1 MASNA
6 EMVDYIWPI
15 STNYV
20 FGGSRYEPYDTDCS
34 GMMCAA
40 MWHVHGVDP
49 YTLGDWT
56 GAQWSW
62 GVLSKVWWGQTPY
75 LPWDIMQKGDFIFT
89 STVAPSFNT
98 GENSHVGLYTGD
110 PNAPFLSHFA
120 NGGPYVT
127 AVNGVYGGNER
138 YYGVA
143 RYVPGSEDDV
153 SAQDVW
159 DYGLGTDAT
168 PGYKNEPAWKHL
180 SWCHHDTAAMYAD
193 ICQKDM
199 SAAEKETGEKVNTGV
214 GMHERLAYCEGYI
227 KQINKKLDKLKVS
240 GATIDYDKLA
250 EAVAKKTADTIYA
263 RMKA

>member
-6 EMVDYIWPI
+6 EMVDYIMPI

-20 FGGSRYEPYDTDCS
+20 FGGSRYSPYNTDCS

-49 YTLGDWT
+49 YTFGDWT

-62 GVLSKVWWGQTPY
+62 GVLSKIWWGTDPY

-98 GENSHVGLYTGD
+98 GENSHIGLYTGD
-110 PNAPFLSHFA
+110 PNAPFLSHYA

-127 AVNGVYGGNER
+127 AVNGVYGGNEK

-143 RYVPGSEDDV
+143 RYVPGSEDEV
-153 SAQDVW
+153 SATEVW
-159 DYGLGTDAT
+159 
-168 PGYKNEPAWKHL
+168 GYKNTSMTNIDAYQELFDIHKQLTRTDNAGWASPKG
-180 SWCHHDTAAMYAD
+180 HDIFGRVNSM
-193 ICQKDM
+193 QVEL
-199 SAAEKETGEKVNTGV
+199 AEIKKAVN
-214 GMHERLAYCEGYI
+214 
-227 KQINKKLDKLKVS
+227 NLKVG
-240 GATIDYDKLA
+240 GATVDYDKLA
-250 EAVAKKTADTIYA
+250 KALAPVVADELSA
-263 RMKA
+263 RLKA

>member
-6 EMVDYIWPI
+6 EMVDYIMPI

-20 FGGSRYEPYDTDCS
+20 FGGSRYEPRNTDCS

-49 YTLGDWT
+49 YTFGDCT
-56 GAQWSW
+56 GAQWN
-62 GVLSKVWWGQTPY
+62 GGLLRKLWWGTDPY

-98 GENSHVGLYTGD
+98 GEGSHIGLYTGD

-127 AVNGVYGGNER
+127 AVNGVYSGNEK
-138 YYGVA
+138 YFGVA
-143 RYVPGSEDDV
+143 RYVPGSEEDMDKGELI
-153 SAQDVW
+153 STRDS
-159 DYGLGTDAT
+159 G
-168 PGYKNEPAWKHL
+168 NIPAWQAW
-180 SWCHHDTAAMYAD
+180 SWAYTYAKDAVETVAAVETKVAA
-193 ICQKDM
+193 IQ
-199 SAAEKETGEKVNTGV
+199 SAVN
-214 GMHERLAYCEGYI
+214 
-227 KQINKKLDKLKVS
+227 NLKIS
-240 GATIDYDKLA
+240 GATVDYDKLA
-250 EAVAKKTADTIYA
+250 DRVAEKVADKIAA

>member
-20 FGGSRYEPYDTDCS
+20 FGGSRWEPYNTDCS

-62 GVLSKVWWGQTPY
+62 GVLTKIWWGTDPY
-75 LPWDIMQKGDFIFT
+75 LPWDAMEKGDFIFT
-89 STVAPSFNT
+89 SVGAPSFDT
-98 GENSHVGLYTGD
+98 GEGSHVGLYTGD

-127 AVNGVYGGNER
+127 AVNGVYSGRER
-138 YYGVA
+138 YFGVA
-143 RYVPGSEDDV
+143 RYLPGSEENMEPV
-153 SAQDVW
+153 DVW
-159 DYGLGTDAT
+159 AYKNKSVNGDKDAYKLLTDAAYT
-168 PGYKNEPAWKHL
+168 LTRTDNAGWASPNG
-180 SWCHHDTAAMYAD
+180 HDIFGRVNSMQVDLAQ
-193 ICQKDM
+193 IKKDV
-199 SAAEKETGEKVNTGV
+199 AN
-214 GMHERLAYCEGYI
+214 
-227 KQINKKLDKLKVS
+227 LKAGDASV
-240 GATIDYDKLA
+240 DVEKLA

>member
-6 EMVDYIWPI
+6 EMVDYIMPI

-20 FGGSRYEPYDTDCS
+20 FGGSRYSPYNTDCS

-62 GVLSKVWWGQTPY
+62 GVLSKIWWGTDPY

-98 GENSHVGLYTGD
+98 GEWSHIGLYTGD

-127 AVNGVYGGNER
+127 AVNGVYSGNER
-138 YYGVA
+138 YFGLA
-143 RYVPGSEDDV
+143 RYMPGSEEEMENP
-153 SAQDVW
+153 W
-159 DYGLGTDAT
+159 T
-168 PGYKNEPAWKHL
+168 YKNTAMNGDKDAYQLLTDIHKQLTRTDNAGWPTPNG
-180 SWCHHDTAAMYAD
+180 HDIFGRINA
-193 ICQKDM
+193 I
-199 SAAEKETGEKVNTGV
+199 EKAVDNLK
-214 GMHERLAYCEGYI
+214 LAG
-227 KQINKKLDKLKVS
+227 

-250 EAVAKKTADTIYA
+250 NSVADKIAA